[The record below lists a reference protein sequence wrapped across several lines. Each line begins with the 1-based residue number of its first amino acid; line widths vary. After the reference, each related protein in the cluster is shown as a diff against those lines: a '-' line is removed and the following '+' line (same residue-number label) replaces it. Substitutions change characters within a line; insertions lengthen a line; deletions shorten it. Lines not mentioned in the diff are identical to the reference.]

1 VTSGGAVVLAC
12 GAACYKVP
20 MATTSLRGNPVHTV
34 GDLPAT
40 GDKAPAY
47 TLTGTDL
54 SDVMS
59 DSFLGSRVVL
69 NIFPSLDT
77 ATCAASVR
85 EFNKRASALE
95 NTVVLCV
102 SADLPFAMRRFCGA
116 EGIENVITASA
127 FRSSFGTDYG
137 VTMTD
142 GSMRG
147 LLARSV
153 VVVDTD
159 GSVIYTQVVP
169 DIGTEPDYDTAVAAL
184 G

>member
-1 VTSGGAVVLAC
+1 
-12 GAACYKVP
+12 

-34 GDLPAT
+34 GDLPSV

-47 TLTGTDL
+47 TLTGSDL
-54 SDVMS
+54 GDVTS
-59 DSFLGSRVVL
+59 DSFSGSRVVL

-85 EFNKRASALE
+85 RFNELAASFD
-95 NTVVLCV
+95 NTVVVCA

-116 EGIENVITASA
+116 EGIENVTTGSA
-127 FRSSFGTDYG
+127 FRSSFGSDFG

-142 GSMRG
+142 GPMRG

-159 GSVIYTQVVP
+159 GSVLYTQLVP
-169 DIGTEPDYDTAVAAL
+169 DIGTEPDYDAAAAAL

>member
-1 VTSGGAVVLAC
+1 
-12 GAACYKVP
+12 

-34 GDLPAT
+34 AELPAP

-47 TLTGTDL
+47 TLTGQDL
-54 SDVMS
+54 SDVTS
-59 DSFLGSRVVL
+59 DGFSGTRVVL
-69 NIFPSLDT
+69 NIFPSVDT

-85 EFNKRASALE
+85 RFNQLAASLDD
-95 NTVVLCV
+95 TVVLCV
-102 SADLPFAMRRFCGA
+102 SADLPYAMRRFCGA
-116 EGIENVITASA
+116 EGIEDVVTGSS

-153 VVVDTD
+153 VVVGTD
-159 GSVIYTQVVP
+159 GTVLHTQLVP
-169 DIGTEPDYDTAVAAL
+169 DIGTEPDYDAAVAAL